1 MKFIIGIIFIVQG
14 GYLVEERLIGEYCT
28 DWWDKRLV
36 IIERKDPQPYEN
48 HFIHLFEDKPVLGHY
63 CKEAP

>member
-14 GYLVEERLIGEYCT
+14 GYLVEERLIDEYCT

-36 IIERKDPQPYEN
+36 IMERSFKLIFRIITNTFKKY
-48 HFIHLFEDKPVLGHY
+48 
-63 CKEAP
+63 